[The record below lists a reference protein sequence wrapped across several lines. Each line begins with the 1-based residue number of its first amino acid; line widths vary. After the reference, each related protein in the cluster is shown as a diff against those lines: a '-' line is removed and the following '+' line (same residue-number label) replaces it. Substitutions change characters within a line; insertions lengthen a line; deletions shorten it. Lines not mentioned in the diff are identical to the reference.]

1 MEASFNWGS
10 FVLRYIATAEPLK
23 FEHVHSMSRDA
34 SIGFR
39 PVLERPAFELST
51 WTKEVV
57 LEDQKYL
64 LRYVTKQRSEGFRPA
79 LFCEGLTNRL
89 PYLKQFRAYTLLMNE
104 KPVRQDRDNPV
115 FYKKGAKLSLTD
127 RFFGQEYL
135 IPWIAEKGMLVAQRN
150 VLKGVDTKNLPL

>member
-1 MEASFNWGS
+1 M
-10 FVLRYIATAEPLK
+10 L
-23 FEHVHSMSRDA
+23 
-34 SIGFR
+34 FR
-39 PVLERPAFELST
+39 S
-51 WTKEVV
+51 
-57 LEDQKYL
+57 
-64 LRYVTKQRSEGFRPA
+64 
-79 LFCEGLTNRL
+79 
-89 PYLKQFRAYTLLMNE
+89 NE